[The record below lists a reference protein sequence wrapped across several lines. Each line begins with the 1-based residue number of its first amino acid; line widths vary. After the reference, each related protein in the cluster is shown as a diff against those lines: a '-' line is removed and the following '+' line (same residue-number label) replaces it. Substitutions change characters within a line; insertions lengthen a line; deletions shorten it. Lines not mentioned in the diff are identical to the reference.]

1 MRISVTV
8 PKGLT
13 NISNGKLQATTD
25 LPGNLT
31 RFDWYVSYPITN
43 YNVVVNIGDYVHF
56 SDQLINQQD
65 TLPLN
70 YYCISYNREKAEQIF
85 RNVKPMLGFYE
96 KIFGKYPFRR
106 DGFTAMES
114 LYPMEHQ
121 SAVSIGPINNPVHS
135 NKVDIAE
142 LTRTMWHEVAH
153 EWWGNNITCSDMA
166 DLWIHEAF
174 ATYTETLNY
183 EAFYNKNKA
192 LKHLNGQPP
201 VNKEPVIG
209 VYNVNHFHLG
219 DMYSK
224 GALMLNTLRNVIAND
239 SLFFNM
245 LKGMQEHFRYQS
257 INTEMLV
264 SYINKTTNADY
275 TAFFHQYL
283 NFANIPELQLKFARQ
298 VNGGWSLQYRWNAE
312 VKGFAMPVSVTKTK
326 NKWSFIY
333 PTGDWQ
339 QLELQHVEPSDFK
352 IDTEN
357 FYIKVKKE

>member
-1 MRISVTV
+1 
-8 PKGLT
+8 
-13 NISNGKLQATTD
+13 
-25 LPGNLT
+25 
-31 RFDWYVSYPITN
+31 
-43 YNVVVNIGDYVHF
+43 
-56 SDQLINQQD
+56 
-65 TLPLN
+65 
-70 YYCISYNREKAEQIF
+70 
-85 RNVKPMLGFYE
+85 
-96 KIFGKYPFRR
+96 
-106 DGFTAMES
+106 
-114 LYPMEHQ
+114 
-121 SAVSIGPINNPVHS
+121 
-135 NKVDIAE
+135 
-142 LTRTMWHEVAH
+142 
-153 EWWGNNITCSDMA
+153 
-166 DLWIHEAF
+166 
-174 ATYTETLNY
+174 
-183 EAFYNKNKA
+183 
-192 LKHLNGQPP
+192 
-201 VNKEPVIG
+201 
-209 VYNVNHFHLG
+209 
-219 DMYSK
+219 MYSK